1 MIIVYRDIEYMMYIV
16 HAHSCVRIYIY
27 IYTFNLFIPREIL
40 FFFYKLINK
49 LQVQVFNVFGSVV
62 LSSVSAVICT
72 LVEIVEFISSSLDVL
87 QFISALI
94 NACPASR
101 SI

>member
-27 IYTFNLFIPREIL
+27 IYVQFIYTQRDFI
-40 FFFYKLINK
+40 FFYKLINK